1 MTPLAPTSI
10 VRAGAAPL
18 PARPGRWS
26 VPLLVLALCAA
37 LAIGLAGWHF
47 FTAEDAVLPLRPIAQ
62 LTPVPTTVA
71 RVTVGLAQLPVQ
83 ANSYLLT
90 QTYDV
95 AGPFLRPEAALG
107 LVLLLGVALAYF
119 LATITSLTR
128 PVFVGG
134 MALVIFLVMSL
145 NADLLGIFAVGKRYF
160 LLLALGALGGTAYY
174 FHAFRPE
181 TSFPKRLAVFAVLV
195 AVLGG
200 VLFLKNPNPAE
211 LTALHLSAFFTV
223 GGAIAFGLLVLW
235 VCFENVHGLL
245 WLNTQAD
252 TPAGRYG
259 LLPLL
264 LASGFYLGALLLYY
278 LNQNELLLVPGLY
291 LDPYLLLV
299 PAVVVGW
306 LGLDRRAATFGE
318 WVPLPA
324 ARTLFLVLV
333 LLAAAVLGYA
343 LATANDPLLQAGRDF
358 TALAFLCGG
367 AAFLL
372 YVLLNF
378 GPLLRQKKAVY
389 RVVFEPR
396 RLPFYALYA
405 LTLVALVAVTMRN
418 NFFLVDQVQAAS
430 FNNLGDLSRMESELT
445 PDDLSRALLAERYYA
460 ESDDLDQH
468 NHKASLGRAALY
480 HFRLQRQNEINIL
493 RRALERRPSPRI
505 SLRLA
510 ALYNEPKDFFD
521 RLEVLRAGLRANP
534 ANGALNADL
543 AQLYSRSSLRDSVTF
558 YRDRAL
564 AANPDD
570 ATLPANELAYHIS
583 QQQWD
588 DARALVTSTGPTASA
603 AFRSNTLLLAQ
614 LTGQPAQPAALPDS
628 TAALSST
635 SFALLYHDGLNR
647 AVQGDTTLLPLLPA
661 LATQPDNAPYLDQL
675 TFLRAFTQHYGGRP
689 VAAQTTIMPLAT
701 GSGPT
706 TAYYQQLQG
715 LWLLDQHLP
724 TPAAGRLQEARENGS
739 ALAALPEAYA
749 LTLTN
754 QPDSARQVARRAP
767 DSAESRL
774 LLAALNPDLRTTY
787 AQAPDSVRTQYLV
800 LRGDELPTPAL
811 LPAAAGISTP
821 ALRAVALRA
830 QLPRALEAGQTEA
843 VRQALA
849 AAPAPTAA
857 TASGWNVLRGELYVR
872 GRQWPAL
879 RQLVEKGTFQGFDEF
894 QRLYFRAV
902 LAEADKQPDQAA
914 RLYAEL
920 VREAPFVE
928 NGLVAAAAFHARRQD
943 FPAAYNV
950 LLRGIDYNPQSVP
963 LLKAYVLAAVPVG
976 LTEYAESPLY
986 RLGTL
991 LSPADYGTFRTEYAA
1006 RRAAHAATAA
1016 PWN

>member
-1 MTPLAPTSI
+1 MTLLPPTFAA
-10 VRAGAAPL
+10 RLGAAPG
-18 PARPGRWS
+18 PARTSYWS
-26 VPLLVLALCAA
+26 APLLVLALCAA
-37 LAIGLAGWHF
+37 LAAGLAGWHF
-47 FTAEDAVLPLRPIAQ
+47 FTAEDAVLPLRPVAQ

-71 RVTVGLAQLPVQ
+71 RVAVGLAELPVQ
-83 ANSYLLT
+83 ANSYIIT

-95 AGPFLRPEAALG
+95 AGPFLRPDAALG

-119 LATITSLTR
+119 LATIPSLSR
-128 PVFVGG
+128 PVFVAG
-134 MALVIFLVMSL
+134 MALVIFLLMSL
-145 NADLLGIFAVGKRYF
+145 NADLLGVFAVGKRYF
-160 LLLALGALGGTAYY
+160 LLLALVALGGPAYY
-174 FHAFRPE
+174 FHAFRPAVPF
-181 TSFPKRLAVFAVLV
+181 TSRLAVFAVLV
-195 AVLGG
+195 VLLGG
-200 VLFLKNPNPAE
+200 VLFLHSPNPTD

-223 GGAIAFGLLVLW
+223 GGAVAFGLLVLW

-252 TPAGRYG
+252 APAGRYG
-259 LLPLL
+259 LLPFL
-264 LASGFYLGALLLYY
+264 LASGLYLGALLLYY
-278 LNQNELLLVPGLY
+278 LNQSELVLLPSLY

-318 WVPLPA
+318 WVPVPA

-372 YVLLNF
+372 YALLNF

-430 FNNLGDLSRMESELT
+430 FNNLGDLSRLESELT

-480 HFRLQRQNEINIL
+480 RFRLQRQNEINIL
-493 RRALERRPSPRI
+493 RRALDRRPSPRI

-521 RLEVLRAGLRANP
+521 RLDVLRAGLRANP
-534 ANGALNADL
+534 ANAALNADL

-558 YRDRAL
+558 YRDRAR
-564 AANPDD
+564 AAAPDD
-570 ATLPANELAYHIS
+570 ATLPANELAYRIS

-588 DARALVTSTGPTASA
+588 DARELVTSSGPSTSD
-603 AFRSNTLLLAQ
+603 AFRSNALLLAQ
-614 LTGQPAQPAALPDS
+614 LTGQPAPAATLPDS
-628 TAALSST
+628 TAALNST

-647 AVQGDTTLLPLLPA
+647 AVRGDTALLKLLPA
-661 LATQPDNAPYLDQL
+661 LAAQPANAPYLDQL
-675 TFLRAFTQHYGGRP
+675 TFLRAFTQHFGGRP

-701 GSGPT
+701 GSGPA

-724 TPAAGRLQEARENGS
+724 APAASRFQEARDNGS

-754 QPDSARQVARRAP
+754 QLDSARQVASQVPA
-767 DSAESRL
+767 SAAARL

-787 AQAPDSVRTQYLV
+787 AQAPDSVRVQYLV
-800 LRGDELPTPAL
+800 LRGDELPAPAL
-811 LPAAAGISTP
+811 LAAAARIP
-821 ALRAVALRA
+821 DPVLRAVALRA
-830 QLPRALEAGQTEA
+830 QLPRALEAGQLEA

-849 AAPAPTAA
+849 EAPAPA
-857 TASGWNVLRGELYVR
+857 
-872 GRQWPAL
+872 AL
-879 RQLVEKGTFQGFDEF
+879 RLHPGTCCG
-894 QRLYFRAV
+894 ASCTCV
-902 LAEADKQPDQAA
+902 SG
-914 RLYAEL
+914 
-920 VREAPFVE
+920 
-928 NGLVAAAAFHARRQD
+928 NGRPCA
-943 FPAAYNV
+943 
-950 LLRGIDYNPQSVP
+950 S
-963 LLKAYVLAAVPVG
+963 
-976 LTEYAESPLY
+976 
-986 RLGTL
+986 
-991 LSPADYGTFRTEYAA
+991 
-1006 RRAAHAATAA
+1006 
-1016 PWN
+1016 

>member
-1 MTPLAPTSI
+1 MPG
-10 VRAGAAPL
+10 RA
-18 PARPGRWS
+18 GRWS
-26 VPLLVLALCAA
+26 VPLLVLAVCAA

-47 FTAEDAVLPLRPIAQ
+47 FTAEDAVLPLHPVVQ

-71 RVTVGLAQLPVQ
+71 RVMVGLAQLPVQ
-83 ANSYLLT
+83 ANSYLIT

-95 AGPFLRPEAALG
+95 AGPFLRPGAALG

-119 LATITSLTR
+119 LAAITSLPR
-128 PVFVGG
+128 LVFVAG
-134 MALVIFLVMSL
+134 MALVIFLLMSL
-145 NADLLGIFAVGKRYF
+145 NADLLAVFAVGKRYF
-160 LLLALGALGGTAYY
+160 LLLALGALGGPAYY

-181 TSFPKRLAVFAVLV
+181 TSFPTRLATFAVLV

-200 VLFLKNPNPAE
+200 VLFLKNPNPAD

-223 GGAIAFGLLVLW
+223 GGAVAFGLLVLW

-245 WLNTQAD
+245 WLNTQAE

-264 LASGFYLGALLLYY
+264 LAGGLYLGALLLYY
-278 LNQNELLLVPGLY
+278 LNQSELVLVPGLY

-299 PAVVVGW
+299 PAVAVGW
-306 LGLDRRAATFGE
+306 LGLERRAATFGE

-324 ARTLFLVLV
+324 ARLLFLVLV

-367 AAFLL
+367 TAFLL

-389 RVVFEPR
+389 RVVFQPR

-418 NFFLVDQVQAAS
+418 NFFLIDQVQAAS
-430 FNNLGDLSRMESELT
+430 FNNLGDLSRLESELL

-460 ESDDLDQH
+460 ESDALDQH

-480 HFRLQRQNEINIL
+480 RFRLQRQNEINIL
-493 RRALERRPSPRI
+493 RRALDRRPSPRI

-521 RLEVLRAGLRANP
+521 HLDVLRAGLRANP
-534 ANGALNADL
+534 ANAALNADL
-543 AQLYSRSSLRDSVTF
+543 AQLYSRSALRDSVAF
-558 YRDRAL
+558 YRDRAR

-570 ATLPANELAYHIS
+570 ATLPANELAYRIR
-583 QQQWD
+583 QQQWNE
-588 DARALVTSTGPTASA
+588 ARALVTSTGPAASA
-603 AFRSNTLLLAQ
+603 AFRSNALLLAQ
-614 LTGQPAQPAALPDS
+614 LTGQPAPATALPDS
-628 TAALSST
+628 TAALT
-635 SFALLYHDGLNR
+635 SIRFALLYHDGLNR
-647 AVQGDTTLLPLLPA
+647 AVRGDTALLPLLPA
-661 LATQPDNAPYLDQL
+661 LAAQPANAPYLDQL
-675 TFLRAFTQHYGGRP
+675 RFLRAFTQHYGGRP
-689 VAAQTTIMPLAT
+689 VAAQTTILPLAT
-701 GSGPT
+701 GSGPA

-724 TPAAGRLQEARENGS
+724 APAALRLQEARENGS
-739 ALAALPEAYA
+739 APAALPEAYA
-749 LTLTN
+749 LALTN

-767 DSAESRL
+767 ASPAGRL
-774 LLAALNPDLRTTY
+774 LLAALAPDLRTSY
-787 AQAPDSVRTQYLV
+787 GQAPDSVRVQYLV
-800 LRGDELPTPAL
+800 LRGDELPTAAL
-811 LPAAAGISTP
+811 LPAAAGVADP

-830 QLPRALEAGQTEA
+830 QLPRVLEAGQLAA

-849 AAPAPTAA
+849 SAPKPADA
-857 TASGWNVLRGELYVR
+857 TASPWNVLRGELYVR
-872 GRQWPAL
+872 GRQWPEL
-879 RQLVEKGTFQGFDEF
+879 RQLVQQGTFRGFHAF
-894 QRLYFRAV
+894 QRLYFRAA
-902 LAEADKQPDQAA
+902 LAEADKQPEQAA

-920 VREAPFVE
+920 VREAPFGE
-928 NGLVAAAAFHARRQD
+928 NGLVAAAAFHTRRQD
-943 FPAAYNV
+943 FAAAYNV

-963 LLKAYVLAAVPVG
+963 LLRAYVLAAVPVG

-1006 RRAAHAATAA
+1006 RRAAHAAAAA